1 MQTVILKMRQDNE
14 NQFVTAKKQFEEI
27 KAGNSKIL
35 ILEQLN
41 QEYKK
46 KEMENS
52 SIFLDQILNLK
63 QQIEKK
69 SFIVDSKEKSF
80 NDLLQFVRSCI
91 PGNDKAAMSKLEKI
105 CNEKKQ

>member
-1 MQTVILKMRQDNE
+1 MMLKMRQDNE
-14 NQFVTAKKQFEEI
+14 NQFITNKKQFEEI
-27 KAGNSKIL
+27 KAANSKIL

-63 QQIEKK
+63 
-69 SFIVDSKEKSF
+69 
-80 NDLLQFVRSCI
+80 
-91 PGNDKAAMSKLEKI
+91 
-105 CNEKKQ
+105 